1 MYIANMTA
9 VVMSRGSQLHQTPQV
24 GSAQIEPST
33 RVRPVNRTPISAD
46 ATAIAPNTSRL
57 VQR

>member
-9 VVMSRGSQLHQTPQV
+9 VVMSRGSQLHHTPHV
-24 GSAQIEPST
+24 GSAQIDPST
-33 RVRPVNRTPISAD
+33 RVRPVKRTPISAA
-46 ATAIAPNTSRL
+46 ATATASNTSRF